1 MQIEDIQALFSYL
14 RVLHPNCPPDK
25 VPKLTRTRAQEWIAA
40 AEGYSRDQLF
50 QAAREHAQSCR
61 FWPDLSEI
69 LARLPPLA
77 QGEKL
82 RYAPPGPLE
91 AESMARLRAWQEE
104 WHQELRE
111 RGLPTLRE
119 AAARGMSPKEWNA
132 LLLEAGVW
140 EATHG

>member
-14 RVLHPNCPPDK
+14 RVLHPNCPSDK

-91 AESMARLRAWQEE
+91 AESMAGGVAPGAGGAGAVWATGNCGQRDEPQ
-104 WHQELRE
+104 
-111 RGLPTLRE
+111 
-119 AAARGMSPKEWNA
+119 GMECTAPGGRRVGGCPW
-132 LLLEAGVW
+132 L
-140 EATHG
+140 THCV